1 MAAHADTYGRRR
13 LRAASSL
20 LDAHIRWV
28 LVAPAV
34 LLILFMT
41 IYPLGYSMWVN
52 FVNYDFAIPGHRWV
66 ALDNFKTVWDDPI
79 ARHALWVTLGLSAAA
94 VAVELVLGF
103 LLALAMLRAFV
114 GRRMLMVLFV
124 VPLFVSPVI
133 VGTFFSL
140 ILTCRTNG
148 FSPRL
153 LLSAPP
159 SPLAKT
165 SSRVARTK
173 PLPGP
178 ACSSIAGSFR

>member
-52 FVNYDFAIPGHRWV
+52 FVQYDVEIPGHAWV
-66 ALDNFKTVWDDPI
+66 GVDNFTNVWNDPI
-79 ARHALWVTLGLSAAA
+79 ARHALWVTLGLSAAV

-114 GRRMLMVLFV
+114 GRRSLMVVFV
-124 VPLFVSPVI
+124 VPLFISPVI
-133 VGTFFSL
+133 VGTFWSP
-140 ILTCRTNG
+140 ILTRPFG
-148 FSPRL
+148 
-153 LLSAPP
+153 PP
-159 SPLAKT
+159 NY
-165 SSRVARTK
+165 
-173 PLPGP
+173 
-178 ACSSIAGSFR
+178 